1 MPRLALPLAL
11 CLLLAGAAILAADAA
26 RAVRGAVA
34 SACVEAAW
42 LRHRVTGAPVRP
54 WPWADTHPIAVLL
67 FPRLGERHVVLEGA
81 FGDALAHGPAR
92 VLGTALPGSPGNAVL
107 AAHRDGAF
115 RRLGELRPGDVARVT
130 TARGRA
136 TYAVAERLVVDA
148 RDTRWLEDDGT
159 ARLTLVTCYPL
170 DGIARPAQRYVVRLT
185 RAEGE

>member
-1 MPRLALPLAL
+1 MPRLALSLAS
-11 CLLLAGAAILAADAA
+11 CLLIAGAAILAADAA
-26 RAVRGAVA
+26 RFVRGALA

-42 LRHRVTGAPVRP
+42 LRHRVTGEPVRP
-54 WPWADTHPIAVLL
+54 WPWADTHPIAVLE

-92 VLGTALPGSPGNAVL
+92 VAGTAQPGSRGNAVL

-130 TARGRA
+130 TVRGST
-136 TYAVAERLVVDA
+136 TYAVAKSLVVDA
-148 RDTRWLEDDGT
+148 NDTRCLEDDGA

-170 DGIARPAQRYVVRLT
+170 AGVARPAQRYVVLLT
-185 RAEGE
+185 RVDGE